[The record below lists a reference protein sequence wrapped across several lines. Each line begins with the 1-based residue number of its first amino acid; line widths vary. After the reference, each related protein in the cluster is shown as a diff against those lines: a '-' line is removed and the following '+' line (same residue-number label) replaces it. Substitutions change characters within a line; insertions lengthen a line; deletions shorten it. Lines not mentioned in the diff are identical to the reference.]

1 MGRVVPAGSVD
12 WAGLFGR
19 FEHTC
24 FRLETRQRYDEPGEA
39 DAFRLFLAG
48 QEPASYPAKEAW
60 LAIVRAAVT
69 AGKVMQR
76 VHVVAEPLTDYL
88 RFETGWGYPLN
99 AAAGEDIRISRAA
112 AALPG
117 TDYWLFDSRA
127 LARMHYDDGGRLE
140 TVELENDPAAVVQ
153 AGYWRDVAL
162 HLAVPL
168 RSWLAVQRSHASS
181 PGSG

>member
-24 FRLETRQRYDEPGEA
+24 FRLETLQRYDEPGEA
-39 DAFRLFLAG
+39 DAFRSFLAG
-48 QEPASYPAKEAW
+48 QEPASYPGKEAW

-88 RFETGWGYPLN
+88 RFETGWGVFAERRGGRGHPDFPGCRRAAWHRLL
-99 AAAGEDIRISRAA
+99 AVRQPCAGPHALRRRRAAGNRRAGKR
-112 AALPG
+112 PG
-117 TDYWLFDSRA
+117 RGRA
-127 LARMHYDDGGRLE
+127 GRL
-140 TVELENDPAAVVQ
+140 
-153 AGYWRDVAL
+153 
-162 HLAVPL
+162 LA
-168 RSWLAVQRSHASS
+168 
-181 PGSG
+181 

>member
-12 WAGLFGR
+12 WPGLFGR

-39 DAFRLFLAG
+39 DALRSFLAG
-48 QEPASYPAKEAW
+48 QEPASYPGKEAW

-76 VHVVAEPLTDYL
+76 VHIVAEPLTDYL
-88 RFETGWGYPLN
+88 RFEIGWGYPLS
-99 AAAGEDIRISRAA
+99 ATAGEDIRISRA
-112 AALPG
+112 
-117 TDYWLFDSRA
+117 
-127 LARMHYDDGGRLE
+127 
-140 TVELENDPAAVVQ
+140 PAAVVQ
-153 AGYWRDVAL
+153 AAYWRDVAL

-168 RSWLAVQRSHASS
+168 RSWRAVR
-181 PGSG
+181 